1 MGTTSFVQRLGRY
14 AAAAATALAVWSG
27 SLHAQAT
34 GRITGRITD
43 PGGAPLQGARIT
55 VAGTSIVTGSAA
67 DGRFTLVGVPAGVQ
81 EVRVAILGFAAL
93 RRSVTVASGQT
104 ATIDFQLTTAPVQLA
119 GVVTTATGEQRKVE
133 LGHNVSQIDAADR
146 VLSAPVANMSDLLQ
160 SQAPGVQVLQSAMTG
175 GSQRIRIRGTNSI
188 SLSNEPIF
196 VIDGIRMTSDNNSSS
211 IGVGGTNPSRLSDLN
226 PEEIESIEI
235 VKGPAAATLYG
246 TDAANGVILVK
257 TKRGRA
263 GPARWTLYAEGG
275 AIKDYNKYWTNYR
288 GWRTGG
294 TAATNSA
301 PTNAVQ
307 CYLFQVAAGTCVQ
320 DSVSRFN
327 LFEDKDSSPYS
338 TGTRQQYGLQ
348 VSGGSEAVRYFV
360 SSEWEDE
367 VGIIEMP
374 QFAIDSTRARRGVD
388 PLREQL
394 RPNALRKT
402 SVRANLNTDLR
413 PNLDV
418 AVSTAFITSK
428 SRLPQT
434 DNNVTGLIGNTS
446 GGPGNKT
453 NGLMGYRSYT
463 PDRIFAEITN
473 QGINRFIGS
482 GTTNYR
488 PTNWLSG
495 RATAGIDFTS
505 RVDTDLCIRD
515 QCVAFSTYPTG
526 FKADN
531 RTEFF
536 RYTADAS
543 ATATFRPFSLDYL
556 ESKTTIGTQWVKS
569 VFDRNGAYG
578 ENLPPG
584 TTQLDAGSIPSVEEV
599 RDESKTLG
607 AFVEEQVAFR
617 DRLFITGAIRADD
630 NSAFGK
636 NYNAVYYPKAQ
647 ISWLAS
653 EETFFPRPSWLGTLR
668 LRVAVGASGTQ
679 PGTTDALRFFAATST
694 TFDNVDEPAVTFSA
708 LGNDDL
714 RPERATEREGGF
726 DLGAWND
733 RLSLEFTYYNRL
745 TKDALI
751 DRPLPPS
758 GGVAVSVFDNI
769 GSVRNSGFEYSINA
783 RPIERA
789 QFGLDLKFSGST
801 NKNKLVELGQGIE
814 PIIGATRQQ
823 REGYP
828 LDGFWQRKIL
838 SYGDTDGDG
847 IVELGEISV
856 SDTNM
861 YVGPDKPTREMSF
874 QVGMDLLRRRLRLS
888 ALMDHKGGHYLL
900 NGTER
905 IRCESRNNCRG
916 LNDPTASVFE
926 QARVVAVRLH
936 PSRTQAGFMEKADFI
951 RLRELGLNYS
961 LPEKLVGIAK
971 ASSATFTAAVRNIKI
986 WTDYSG
992 VDPESNYF
1000 GGSLGTVSD
1009 FQTAPPPTYFTFR
1022 LVLGL

>member
-1 MGTTSFVQRLGRY
+1 MVSASFKHWVSRCAVAV
-14 AAAAATALAVWSG
+14 AAALAMWSAPAY
-27 SLHAQAT
+27 AQTSGRVT
-34 GRITGRITD
+34 GRILD
-43 PGGAPLQGARIT
+43 PGGIPLQGARVT

-67 DGRFTLVGVPAGVQ
+67 DGRFTLINVPAGTQ
-81 EVRVAILGFAAL
+81 EVRVAILGFAAQ
-93 RRSVTVASGQT
+93 RRSVVVTPGQT
-104 ATIDFQLTTAPVQLA
+104 ATVDFQLTTAPVQLA

-288 GWRTGG
+288 GWRTGT
-294 TAATNSA
+294 TAATNST
-301 PTNAVQ
+301 PTNTVQ
-307 CYLFQVAAGTCVQ
+307 CYLFQVAAGTCTQ
-320 DSVSRFN
+320 DSLSRFN
-327 LFEDKDSSPYS
+327 IFKDKDSSPYS

-360 SSEWEDE
+360 SGEWEDE
-367 VGIIEMP
+367 VGIIRMP
-374 QFAIDSTRARRGVD
+374 QFAVDSTRARRGVG
-388 PLREQL
+388 PLPEQL

-402 SVRANLNTDLR
+402 SVRANMNTDLR
-413 PNLDV
+413 PNLDL

-428 SRLPQT
+428 QRLPQT
-434 DNNVTGLIGNTS
+434 DNNVTGLMGNAS

-473 QGINRFIGS
+473 QGVNRFIGS
-482 GTTNYR
+482 STANYR
-488 PTNWLSG
+488 PATWLSG
-495 RATAGIDFTS
+495 RATAGVDYAS

-543 ATATFRPFSLDYL
+543 ATATVRPFDLSYV
-556 ESKTTIGTQWVKS
+556 ESRTTIGTQWVKS

-584 TTQLDAGSIPSVEEV
+584 TTQLDAGSILAVDEV

-607 AFVEEQVAFR
+607 AFVEEQVGIR
-617 DRLFITGAIRADD
+617 DRLFITAALRADD

-636 NYNAVYYPKAQ
+636 NYNAVYYPKFQ
-647 ISWLAS
+647 VSWVAS
-653 EETFFPRPSWLGTLR
+653 EEGFFPRPDWLGSLR
-668 LRVAVGASGTQ
+668 LRAAVGASGTQ
-679 PGTTDALRFFAATST
+679 PGTTDALRFFAATAT
-694 TFDNVDEPAVTFSA
+694 TFDNVDEPAVTFA
-708 LGNDDL
+708 AIGNENL
-714 RPERATEREGGF
+714 KPERATEAEAGF
-726 DLGAWND
+726 DIGAFRD
-733 RLSLEFTYYNRL
+733 RMSFEFTYYNRL

-751 DRPLPPS
+751 QRPLPPS
-758 GGVAVSVFDNI
+758 AGVAINVFDNI
-769 GSVRNSGFEYSINA
+769 GSVRNSGMEFSLNA
-783 RPIERA
+783 RPLERE
-789 QFGLDLKFSGST
+789 QVGLDFTLSGST
-801 NKNKLVELGQGIE
+801 NRNRLVKLGKGIE

-828 LDGFWQRKIL
+828 LDGFWQRAIL

-847 IVELGEISV
+847 IVELNEITV
-856 SDTNM
+856 SDTNV
-861 YVGPDKPTREMSF
+861 YIGPDKPTREISLNTG
-874 QVGMDLLRRRLRLS
+874 VELLRRRLRLS
-888 ALMDHKGGHYLL
+888 ALLDHKGGHYLL

-916 LNDPTASVFE
+916 LNDKTASVFE

-936 PSRTQAGFMEKADFI
+936 PSRTQAGFMEKANFV
-951 RLRELGLNYS
+951 RLRELSLNYS
-961 LPEKLVGIAK
+961 LPEKLAAMAK
-971 ASSATFTAAVRNIKI
+971 ARSATFTAAMRNIKI
-986 WTDYSG
+986 WTNYSG

-1000 GGSLGTVSD
+1000 AGPLGTVSD